1 MDIKNTIFWS
11 ISQLGTQ
18 ILPVVFTSECRAD
31 MNTWR
36 RRPVSFQHVCLRCLL
51 FNPHLTTYTINYK
64 SPIKQTSHLRSI
76 YLTVSIWFPAWPS
89 LVWGEVRWAWGD
101 VDRRR
106 QDGTLQGMNAILS
119 QHAHKITYVGQL
131 WGEWAHPNVLKPSLP
146 PSGCSEAA
154 EAIVSPSLTPSLIL
168 LMATSLVSI
177 AVASA
182 SCGKRRILELIKRT
196 TAIVSASKISHGRLP
211 TSHTWVGVGT

>member
-1 MDIKNTIFWS
+1 
-11 ISQLGTQ
+11 
-18 ILPVVFTSECRAD
+18 

-89 LVWGEVRWAWGD
+89 LVWGEVRWGEPEETLTDEGRMGPYKAWMPFCLNMLIRLLMSDNFG
-101 VDRRR
+101 VSEL
-106 QDGTLQGMNAILS
+106 TPMYWS
-119 QHAHKITYVGQL
+119 
-131 WGEWAHPNVLKPSLP
+131 PPSLP

-154 EAIVSPSLTPSLIL
+154 EAIVSPSLPPSLIL